1 MPKKKVLLVDD
12 EKDLLGLI
20 GSRIEMW
27 GYSLITAP
35 DGMTAINAVK
45 NEKPD
50 IVVLD
55 YIMPEVD
62 GIEVLEQIRKIDKK
76 IPVIMFTGHPDTRS
90 IKGAEKLGVSSYVPK
105 LSVYSEGASNLKTA
119 LSMLEKK

>member
-76 IPVIMFTGHPDTRS
+76 IPVIMFSGHPDTR
-90 IKGAEKLGVSSYVPK
+90 SYVPK